1 MAKKGE
7 TNHKDILGKSYGELV
22 VQSRIGTK
30 TYSAG
35 RTSRKCPVFRLLCP
49 RGHFE
54 ERSGNSLRHT
64 GDKTQCKV
72 CRRERALFDAY
83 DALDRAAATE

>member
-7 TNHKDILGKSYGELV
+7 TNHKDILGHPYGELV
-22 VQSRIGTK
+22 VVERVGTK
-30 TYSAG
+30 NYSRGKQRAL
-35 RTSRKCPVFRLLCP
+35 CPVFRLVCS

-54 ERSGNSLRHT
+54 ERSGNSLRAT

-72 CRRERALFDAY
+72 CRRMRLDAAWSPY
-83 DALDRAAATE
+83 VSRVSIS